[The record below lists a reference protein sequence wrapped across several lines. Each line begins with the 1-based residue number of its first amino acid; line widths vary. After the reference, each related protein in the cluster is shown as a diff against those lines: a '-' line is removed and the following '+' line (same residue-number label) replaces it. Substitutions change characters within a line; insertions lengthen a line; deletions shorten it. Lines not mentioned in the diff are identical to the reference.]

1 MSERK
6 RIALFG
12 GTFDPVHLGHV
23 HLAMLA
29 KEAAQL
35 DEIHFLPCRISP
47 HKLGQST
54 APAADR
60 LEMLKL
66 ATRNL
71 PWAQVNDFELTGPAP
86 SFSYLTAETLAARE
100 PEAAWFWLMGGDQ
113 WDALPQW
120 RHPERLA
127 AVVTFLVLAR
137 GREPRPRQGV
147 RMQVVPGDHPA
158 SATAI
163 RAGVQSSTHVVDWLN
178 PEVFHYLREHHLYR
192 TEPRLAP
199 GKTSE

>member
-23 HLAMLA
+23 HLARLA
-29 KEAAQL
+29 KEAADL
-35 DEIHFLPCRISP
+35 DEVRFMPCRISP
-47 HKLGQST
+47 HKIGHAT
-54 APAADR
+54 APAEDR
-60 LEMLKL
+60 VEMLRL
-66 ATRNL
+66 ATMDL
-71 PWAQVNDFELTGPAP
+71 PWARVEDYELTGPEP
-86 SFSYLTAETLAARE
+86 SYSHLTAEVLSERE
-100 PEAAWFWLMGGDQ
+100 PAAEWFWLMGGDQ
-113 WDALPQW
+113 WNALPRW

-137 GREPRPRQGV
+137 GGEATPPRDGF

-163 RAGVQSSTHVVDWLN
+163 REAVQRGGMPGDWMN
-178 PEVFHYLREHHLYR
+178 PAVADYLTGRGLYR
-192 TEPRLAP
+192 
-199 GKTSE
+199 